1 MTTRYTKYDAAT
13 GRIEFTFGG
22 KGGDL
27 EANEPY
33 IVGEFNGNEY
43 IVVGGE
49 PVRKPDSEIDAFYT
63 DRYWVELKNRRNSS
77 LLDSDWTQGADS
89 PLTDLQKSAW
99 ATYRQQL
106 RDLPDNTEDPANP
119 AWPTKP

>member
-1 MTTRYTKYDAAT
+1 MTRYTKYNPET
-13 GRIEFTFGG
+13 GEIEFTFGG

-33 IVGEFNGNEY
+33 IVCEFNGNEY
-43 IVVGGE
+43 IVVNGE
-49 PVRKPDSEIDAFYT
+49 PVRKPDSEIDAFHIG
-63 DRYWVELKNRRNSS
+63 RAWVELKNRRNGS

-106 RDLPDNTEDPANP
+106 RDLPDNTIDPRTP
-119 AWPTKP
+119 EWPIPPN